1 MNPTDDQILAVL
13 SSATKGLTIRN
24 IQEELKKIGY
34 YAKDYFL
41 RNRLNQ
47 LKKYG
52 LVCSDKNENRINEWH
67 FQKI

>member
-24 IQEELKKIGY
+24 IQGELEKIGY
-34 YAKDYFL
+34 HVRIYFI

-52 LVCSDKNENRINEWH
+52 LVWGDKNENRINEWH